1 MVYVHYGF
9 SVFLPELFVPV
20 RNGQW
25 KPKPDDGTGLWAC
38 REGDAHGWREWCR
51 RSGLAVYA
59 DDDCFR
65 FTLAPGAKVLELY
78 DPAQLEELPKAK
90 PLPELERLFNLTS
103 DWVMLDYEKL
113 LSDGYDAIELTD
125 WYALRHRLALWDC
138 NCLFVMNPKVIVEV
152 KSGKDNSGLQT

>member
-9 SVFLPELFVPV
+9 RVFLPELFVPV
-20 RNGQW
+20 RNCQW
-25 KPKPDDGTGLWAC
+25 KPKPEDGTGLWAC
-38 REGDAHGWREWCR
+38 SEGNARGWREWCQN
-51 RSGLAVYA
+51 SGFAVYA
-59 DDDCFR
+59 DDNCFR
-65 FTLAPGAKVLELY
+65 FTLTPSAKVLELNN
-78 DPAQLEELPKAK
+78 PTQLEELPKAK

-152 KSGKDNSGLQT
+152 ESGKDNSGLQT